1 MAEPARKKSMDVQN
15 SGKARVTSSTTMTA
29 NVTNRSRKDTLAGG
43 AVVFDNEYA
52 SCVVTFGAIAKLG
65 GSASGTCVLDGYAL
79 TAKVGFKAAD
89 GTVWAGIAGD
99 GTAFDAIDINL
110 NDPH

>member
-1 MAEPARKKSMDVQN
+1 
-15 SGKARVTSSTTMTA
+15 MTFE
-29 NVTNRSRKDTLAGG
+29 TDSKQ
-43 AVVFDNEYA
+43 
-52 SCVVTFGAIAKLG
+52 G

-99 GTAFDAIDINL
+99 GTAFDTFNVNL
-110 NDPH
+110 NDPK